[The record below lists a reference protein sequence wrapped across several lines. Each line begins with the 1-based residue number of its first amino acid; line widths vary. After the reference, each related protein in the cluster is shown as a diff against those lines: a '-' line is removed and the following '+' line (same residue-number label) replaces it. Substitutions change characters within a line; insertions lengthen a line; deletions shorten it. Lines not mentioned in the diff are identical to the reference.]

1 MGTKLGVWNLN
12 PKDSLTNSIMAR
24 TIKDFAIIS
33 LKGLGMGA
41 ADVVPGVSGGTIAFI
56 SGIYEELINSLK
68 SFDLATV
75 KLLFSDGLSVFWK
88 KINGDFL
95 AALFLGIAISI
106 LSLAK
111 VIKYLLAEHP
121 ILIWS
126 FFFGLI
132 IASSLMIS
140 KQINKWDIKAI
151 IGLLFG
157 TALAYYVTIAT
168 PAETSTELWFIFLSG
183 MLAICAMIL
192 PGISG
197 AFILLLLGKYEFI
210 VNSLSEINIKVIVT
224 FILGCGVGLIS
235 FSHVLGW
242 LFKKFHNMTIAILT
256 GFMIGSLNKVWPWKL
271 TLTTRINSHGETI
284 PVTQQSILPNDF
296 AGESLILAAIGMAI
310 VGFVLIY
317 LLEKFSPDNT
327 QTVA

>member
-1 MGTKLGVWNLN
+1 MGTTLGVWNLN

-24 TIKDFAIIS
+24 TIKDYAIIS

-235 FSHVLGW
+235 FSHLLGW

-271 TLTTRINSHGETI
+271 TLTNRINSHGETI

-296 AGESLILAAIGMAI
+296 VGESLILAAIGMAI

-317 LLEKFSPDNT
+317 LLEKFSPENT